1 MLYSNFALEP
11 IGFTLLK
18 LFLAAIL
25 KSNVHFYWV
34 LADTAEAVISSTFAA
49 IMEVH
54 LYDSTY
60 CRLCAEEN
68 PSGVLLYSDDDS
80 EGDLS
85 ALVNRYLP
93 FKVNIQYE
101 YLYEKAT

>member
-1 MLYSNFALEP
+1 M
-11 IGFTLLK
+11 
-18 LFLAAIL
+18 AAIL
-25 KSNVHFYWV
+25 KSNMYFYWGLCGIV
-34 LADTAEAVISSTFAA
+34 GTVISATFAA

-68 PSGVLLYSDDDS
+68 PSGVLLYSVDDS
-80 EGDLS
+80 ETDLS

-93 FKVNIQYE
+93 FKVNIQFE
-101 YLYEKAT
+101 YLYQKAT

>member
-1 MLYSNFALEP
+1 MQSYSYSPPHSNFAHEP
-11 IGFTLLK
+11 LGFTLIK
-18 LFLAAIL
+18 LFPAAIL
-25 KSNVHFYWV
+25 ERDMHFYWG
-34 LADTAEAVISSTFAA
+34 LADIVGAVISATFAA

-68 PSGVLLYSDDDS
+68 PSGVLLYSVDDS

-93 FKVNIQYE
+93 FKVNVRF
-101 YLYEKAT
+101 

>member
-1 MLYSNFALEP
+1 M
-11 IGFTLLK
+11 
-18 LFLAAIL
+18 
-25 KSNVHFYWV
+25 KSNVRFYWG
-34 LADTAEAVISSTFAA
+34 LADTVSAVMSTTFAA

-68 PSGVLLYSDDDS
+68 PSGVLLYSVDDS
-80 EGDLS
+80 ETDLS

-93 FKVNIQYE
+93 FKVNIQFE
-101 YLYEKAT
+101 YLCEKAT